1 MNLIV
6 DFGNTRTKSALFND
20 GQVKDV
26 VIHED
31 IEKWKDWVGTVSF
44 DKAIVSNVGQS
55 KEVLKTI
62 PDAVVLTQEL
72 NFLFD
77 IAYKTP
83 KTLGVDRLALSAGA
97 KSIHQEGAVLVVDLG
112 TCITYD
118 LVDENNVYQGGA
130 ISPGIR
136 IRAKAMHTFTES
148 LPLVDGVQDV
158 DLIGKSTVEGMES
171 GIFNGVVAELNGIIE
186 RYKQRYPEIQIYLSG
201 GDAELFESKI
211 NHSIF
216 VQPNLALLGLNE
228 ILELNT

>member
-1 MNLIV
+1 M
-6 DFGNTRTKSALFND
+6 
-20 GQVKDV
+20 
-26 VIHED
+26 
-31 IEKWKDWVGTVSF
+31 
-44 DKAIVSNVGQS
+44 
-55 KEVLKTI
+55 
-62 PDAVVLTQEL
+62 
-72 NFLFD
+72 
-77 IAYKTP
+77 
-83 KTLGVDRLALSAGA
+83 
-97 KSIHQEGAVLVVDLG
+97 
-112 TCITYD
+112 
-118 LVDENNVYQGGA
+118 VDENNVYQGGA

-216 VQPNLALLGLNE
+216 VDSNLALLGLNS
-228 ILELNT
+228 ILELNTE